1 MTLPENQVLP
11 EEQKVYID
19 RYKQMDEEAKAKEKE
34 TTSTSEKKG
43 FIKNEKLIA
52 IMSGIALL
60 VVIGG
65 YTANKIFNKN
75 QPVATEI
82 ETPITPAET
91 PQVIIESAPT
101 MENTVEVLPTIE
113 SLEIDASLISNP
125 EELVKTFEN
134 NRSTAWFNA
143 GSTPENAKLWSDTKT
158 GAQGDEFIEKTAL
171 KYDQIFI
178 DALYVKD
185 WQSHPKLVEN
195 INRMKS
201 IHKNTLEMYFMTSS
215 PDLYPQ
221 DKEPFNRGVE
231 VTKVYPNNPV
241 TIDGIRQITII
252 SVQHDYDNAMMNRI
266 GIENNEGV
274 TGENNQPTVTY
285 AIIGSKLKISDIT
298 Y

>member
-1 MTLPENQVLP
+1 MGIFKFSYNFT
-11 EEQKVYID
+11 
-19 RYKQMDEEAKAKEKE
+19 
-34 TTSTSEKKG
+34 
-43 FIKNEKLIA
+43 KNKTAIA
-52 IMSGIALL
+52 IVGIAIFFL
-60 VVIGG
+60 VVGSGVAI
-65 YTANKIFNKN
+65 N
-75 QPVATEI
+75 QYNHKSQPQSIEI
-82 ETPITPAET
+82 ETLTAPAEA
-91 PQVIIESAPT
+91 PQVTVETEPIA
-101 MENTVEVLPTIE
+101 ENIAEVLPTVE

-134 NRSTAWFNA
+134 NRSTAWLNA

-221 DKEPFNRGVE
+221 DKEPFSRGVE

-241 TIDGIRQITII
+241 TIGGIRQITII
-252 SVQHDYDNAMMNRI
+252 YVQHDYDNAMMNRI
-266 GIENNEGV
+266 GTENNEGV
-274 TGENNQPTVTY
+274 TGEDNQPTVTY
-285 AIIGSKLKISDIT
+285 AIISSKLQISDIT